1 MVSFTLTKKLL
12 VFFTLKVQ
20 LPVFLQTK
28 ATFLFT
34 VSVTLQVSLNS
45 KCPAVATVQVS
56 ASKEKA
62 SSRLY
67 LGISTKKVIFNHLH
81 KTLGFTSVPYFSQQ
95 CCIQVALKKKQQPT
109 PSSDVWL
116 RPCFAAFRPYG

>member
-1 MVSFTLTKKLL
+1 MGSFTLTKKLL

-34 VSVTLQVSLNS
+34 VSVTLLV

-62 SSRLY
+62 SRRLIWEF
-67 LGISTKKVIFNHLH
+67 LQRKSFLVTFIRL
-81 KTLGFTSVPYFSQQ
+81 
-95 CCIQVALKKKQQPT
+95 
-109 PSSDVWL
+109 
-116 RPCFAAFRPYG
+116 